1 MASRSAVFLDLASVD
16 RGDLDLSALH
26 QAASPWT
33 THLQTPADLAAAR
46 IGDAVVA
53 VTNKVVVDRSVMAAC
68 PCLRL
73 ICVAATGTNN
83 VDLGAAR
90 ERGITVSNVTG
101 YATPSVVE
109 HVFALLLAL
118 QRRLIEQQHAA
129 HTLWAHQRGFCV
141 LDYPTA
147 ELHGKTLGIVGYG
160 ELGRAVASVGTAFGM
175 QVLLAQ
181 RPGGDDRV
189 GRIPL
194 DDLLRRADVLSL
206 HCPLSPA
213 TTTALILFMA
223 CPCPSCG
230 APGTRV
236 G

>member
-53 VTNKVVVDRSVMAAC
+53 VTNKVVVDRTVMAAC

-101 YATPSVVE
+101 YATASVVQ
-109 HVFALLLAL
+109 HVFALILAL
-118 QRRLIEQQHAA
+118 TTRLAEHAA
-129 HTLWAHQRGFCV
+129 QVRTHLRKLGEKAYWNQFADAPDRLAGLLGAVHAGGQDAQPAGVRNGRAELGFAYPHHCPAYNRILDTEHFGYCRLHCV
-141 LDYPTA
+141 L
-147 ELHGKTLGIVGYG
+147 
-160 ELGRAVASVGTAFGM
+160 
-175 QVLLAQ
+175 
-181 RPGGDDRV
+181 
-189 GRIPL
+189 
-194 DDLLRRADVLSL
+194 LRSR
-206 HCPLSPA
+206 
-213 TTTALILFMA
+213 
-223 CPCPSCG
+223 
-230 APGTRV
+230 
-236 G
+236 